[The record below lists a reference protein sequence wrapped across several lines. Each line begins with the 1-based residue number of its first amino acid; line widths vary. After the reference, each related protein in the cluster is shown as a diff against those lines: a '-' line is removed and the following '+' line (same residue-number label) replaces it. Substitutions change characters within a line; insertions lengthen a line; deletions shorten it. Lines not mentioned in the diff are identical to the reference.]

1 MAKCGT
7 LIRYLR
13 ILFKAIHWTFV
24 DFLKKIVV
32 LLIMK
37 DRHGLVAKAT

>member
-1 MAKCGT
+1 MPKCGAS
-7 LIRYLR
+7 IRYLR

-24 DFLKKIVV
+24 DFLENFVV

-37 DRHGLVAKAT
+37 DRYGLVVEAT